1 MLERARQEWFSNIRG
16 DLLSGIVVALALIP
30 EAIAFSIIA
39 GVDPKVGLYASF
51 CIAVVIAFVGGRPGM
66 ISAATGA
73 MALLMV
79 TLVKEH
85 GLQYLLAATLLT
97 GLFQIAAGYLRL
109 GSLMRFVSH
118 SVVTGFVNAL
128 AILIFMAQLPEL
140 TNVTWQVYAMTAAG
154 LGIIYLFPL
163 VPVVGKLLPS
173 PLLCIVILT
182 AVAITL
188 GIDIRTVGD
197 MGELPDTLPVFLWPD
212 VPLNLETLAIIF
224 PYSAGLAVVGLLE
237 SMMTAA
243 IVDEMTD
250 TPSDRNRECKGQG
263 IANIGAGLLGGM
275 AGCAMIGQSVIN
287 IKSGGRGR
295 LSTFVAGTLLILMVV
310 FMDEWI
316 RQIPMAALVAVMI
329 MVSIGT
335 FSWESVRNLKTH
347 PLSTSIVMLA
357 TVAVVVATHNLALG
371 VFVGVLLASLFFA
384 NKVARFMLVKSDS
397 ERNGAVRTYQVRGQ
411 VFFASAEQ
419 FFAGFDF
426 KEMVEKVVI
435 DLTHAHFWDITAVTA
450 LDKVVL
456 KFRREGTEVEIIGLN
471 EASATIVDRFG
482 VHDKPEEVESLP
494 LNQNT
499 VFLKAECDFTDK
511 KDIADFYY
519 SLDGK
524 KWTKIGSQLKM
535 AYTLPHF
542 MGYRFGL
549 FNYATKTP
557 GGYVDFD
564 YFRISDSK

>member
-16 DLLSGIVVALALIP
+16 DLLAGIVVALALIP

-97 GLFQIAAGYLRL
+97 GVLQIAAGYLKL
-109 GSLMRFVSH
+109 GSLMRFVSR

-163 VPVVGKLLPS
+163 IPVVGKLVPS

-182 AVAITL
+182 AVAITM

-197 MGELPDTLPVFLWPD
+197 MGELPDTLPIFLWPE

-243 IVDEMTD
+243 IVDDLTD
-250 TPSDRNRECKGQG
+250 TQSDRNRECKGQG
-263 IANIGAGLLGGM
+263 IANIGAGLMG
-275 AGCAMIGQSVIN
+275 AW
-287 IKSGGRGR
+287 R
-295 LSTFVAGTLLILMVV
+295 
-310 FMDEWI
+310 
-316 RQIPMAALVAVMI
+316 AA
-329 MVSIGT
+329 
-335 FSWESVRNLKTH
+335 
-347 PLSTSIVMLA
+347 P
-357 TVAVVVATHNLALG
+357 
-371 VFVGVLLASLFFA
+371 
-384 NKVARFMLVKSDS
+384 
-397 ERNGAVRTYQVRGQ
+397 
-411 VFFASAEQ
+411 
-419 FFAGFDF
+419 
-426 KEMVEKVVI
+426 
-435 DLTHAHFWDITAVTA
+435 
-450 LDKVVL
+450 
-456 KFRREGTEVEIIGLN
+456 
-471 EASATIVDRFG
+471 
-482 VHDKPEEVESLP
+482 
-494 LNQNT
+494 
-499 VFLKAECDFTDK
+499 
-511 KDIADFYY
+511 
-519 SLDGK
+519 
-524 KWTKIGSQLKM
+524 
-535 AYTLPHF
+535 
-542 MGYRFGL
+542 
-549 FNYATKTP
+549 
-557 GGYVDFD
+557 
-564 YFRISDSK
+564 